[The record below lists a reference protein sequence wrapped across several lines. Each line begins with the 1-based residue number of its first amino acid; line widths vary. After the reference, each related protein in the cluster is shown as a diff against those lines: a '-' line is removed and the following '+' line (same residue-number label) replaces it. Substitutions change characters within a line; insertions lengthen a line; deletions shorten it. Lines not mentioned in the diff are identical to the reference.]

1 MKNKYMNYLKT
12 FLLASLI
19 YIFPNFVHA
28 EGDIRLK
35 NFRLASLVAIQDNG
49 ISYSTM
55 VSWNP
60 EYLITSRWS
69 IGFHLGASVL
79 ETKERNDYLLTEYQL
94 ISSYLI
100 NPALGLELGYG
111 RQNWL
116 ADGGSEA
123 SCSSGTFFYLID
135 DNAYAID
142 RIFLGYSYVA
152 YPIMITR
159 EIKLGF
165 GFSF

>member
-1 MKNKYMNYLKT
+1 MDHFKKV
-12 FLLASLI
+12 LLASFI
-19 YIFPNFVHA
+19 YILPHFAKA
-28 EGDIRLK
+28 EGDNRLK
-35 NFRLASLVAIQDNG
+35 LFRLAPFVAIQENG

-60 EYLITSRWS
+60 EYRITSRWS
-69 IGFHLGASVL
+69 IGLNLGASAL
-79 ETKERNDYLLTEYQL
+79 ETKARNDYLVTEYQL
-94 ISSYLI
+94 ISAYLLGS
-100 NPALGLELGYG
+100 ALGLELGYG

-116 ADGGSEA
+116 ADGGGEA
-123 SCSSGTFFYLID
+123 SCSSGTFFYFID
-135 DNAYAID
+135 NNTYAID

-159 EIKLGF
+159 EIKLGV

>member
-1 MKNKYMNYLKT
+1 MNYLKT
-12 FLLASLI
+12 FFLASLI
-19 YIFPNFVHA
+19 YILPHFANA
-28 EGDIRLK
+28 EGNTRLK
-35 NFRLASLVAIQDNG
+35 NFRLAPLVAIQDNG
-49 ISYSTM
+49 ISYTTM

-60 EYLITSRWS
+60 EYRMTSRWS
-69 IGFHLGASVL
+69 IGLNLGASVL
-79 ETKERNDYLLTEYQL
+79 ETKARNDYLVTEYQL
-94 ISSYLI
+94 ISSYLLGSK
-100 NPALGLELGYG
+100 LGLELGYG

-116 ADGGSEA
+116 ADGGGEA

-135 DNAYAID
+135 KNSYAIN

>member
-1 MKNKYMNYLKT
+1 MNHLKT
-12 FLLASLI
+12 FFLSSLI
-19 YIFPNFVHA
+19 YILPNFATA

-35 NFRLASLVAIQDNG
+35 NFRLAPLVAIQDNG

-60 EYLITSRWS
+60 EYRITARWS
-69 IGFHLGASVL
+69 VGFNLGASVL
-79 ETKERNDYLLTEYQL
+79 ETKARNDYLVTEYQL
-94 ISSYLI
+94 TSSYQLGS
-100 NPALGLELGYG
+100 ALGLELGYG

-116 ADGGSEA
+116 ADGGREA

-135 DNAYAID
+135 NNSYALD

-152 YPIMITR
+152 YPIIITR